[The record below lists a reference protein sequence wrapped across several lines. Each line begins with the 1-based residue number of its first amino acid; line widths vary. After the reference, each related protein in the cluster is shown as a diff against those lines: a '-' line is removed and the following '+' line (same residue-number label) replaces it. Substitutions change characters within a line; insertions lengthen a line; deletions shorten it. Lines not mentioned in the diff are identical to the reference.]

1 MNMAYAITMLSNGIT
16 SWRAIASEADLL
28 PGETFATEPPDP
40 TLAQVKLDL
49 CAQVDAA
56 RDAAYA
62 AIGSNNA
69 GRIQE
74 YTMARDDA
82 MAYRSSGYTG
92 DIPVG
97 VSSWVTPDRTA
108 QQAADG
114 IIATADAW
122 TAFVGAVRSYTLPGK
137 YAVNMA
143 ADEASARAAA
153 DQAIASIAAAVA
165 YAQAQTEAAEAG

>member
-1 MNMAYAITMLSNGIT
+1 MGYAVLDIPGVMPSF
-16 SWRAIASEADLL
+16 RAVDSSDGLL
-28 PGETFATEPPDP
+28 PGETFVSDPPEP

-62 AIGSNNA
+62 TIGGNNA

-82 MAYRSSGYTG
+82 MAYRAAGYTG

-97 VSSWVTPDRTA
+97 VSSWVTPNRTA

-114 IIATADAW
+114 IIATADSW

-143 ADEASARAAA
+143 TDEASARSAA

-165 YAQAQTEAAEAG
+165 YAKAQTEAAEAG

>member
-1 MNMAYAITMLSNGIT
+1 MNGYAITTNADGST
-16 SWRAIASEADLL
+16 SWRAVASEADVQ
-28 PGETFATEPPDP
+28 PGETFGVEPPAP

-62 AIGSNNA
+62 AIGGNNA
-69 GRIQE
+69 GRVQE
-74 YTMARDDA
+74 YIMARADA
-82 MAYRSSGYTG
+82 VAFRDAGYTG
-92 DIPVG
+92 PVP
-97 VSSWVTPDRTA
+97 VFVASWVTPERNA
-108 QQAADG
+108 QQSTDG

-122 TAFVGAVRSYTLPGK
+122 TEFVGVVRSYALPGK

-143 ADEASARAAA
+143 TDEASARSAA

-165 YAQAQTEAAEAG
+165 YAKAQTEAAEAG